1 MHLDSLALHYSSQE
15 TLTISQLKAR
25 EFDLNSD
32 FKERKNYCE
41 KHQISA
47 ITQENKIFPQRAKT
61 FSQSP
66 FVLYY
71 QGNLD
76 LLQCPSLGIVGP
88 RMPSEYGL
96 QVMDALFSTGDH
108 YKFITISGFAR
119 GIDQQAHQLSLSHKI
134 PTVAI
139 LWGGFRH
146 YLRSRDREF
155 LAKIVDAG
163 GLVLSAFKLWFE
175 PTKWSFPQRNKLI
188 AGFSDLLFLPE
199 AREKSGSL
207 ITAEFAYQMGKP
219 VFSVPAPLFSPQSAG
234 IFSKMNE
241 KKIQLITDFDACL
254 KNHFNLRGEEIPW
267 AWILASKA
275 DLSEQQFQIFQMI
288 VEQWE
293 MTLEQLMRNG
303 FSYQALLQELTFLE
317 LKKRIEEFQPGRYR
331 KKLG

>member
-15 TLTISQLKAR
+15 ALTLSQLKAGD
-25 EFDLNSD
+25 FDPNYDLG
-32 FKERKNYCE
+32 KRKSYCE
-41 KHQISA
+41 KHQIGA
-47 ITQENKIFPQRAKT
+47 ITQENKAFPLKAKA
-61 FSQSP
+61 FSHSP

-71 QGNLD
+71 QGNLE

-96 QVMDALFSTGDH
+96 QVMEALFSVANR

-134 PTVAI
+134 PTLAI
-139 LWGGFRH
+139 LWGGFKH
-146 YLRSRDREF
+146 YLRSKDREL

-175 PTKWSFPQRNKLI
+175 PTKRSFPQRNKLI
-188 AGFSDLLFLPE
+188 AGCSDLLFLPE

-207 ITAEFAYQMGKP
+207 ITAEFAYQMGKS
-219 VFSVPAPLFSPQSAG
+219 VVSVPAPLFAPQSAG

-254 KNHFNLRGEEIPW
+254 GNYFSLRGEQGSW
-267 AWILASKA
+267 TLSSLSMA
-275 DLSEQQFQIFQMI
+275 DLTQQQVQIFQTI
-288 VEQWE
+288 AEQGE
-293 MTLEQLMRNG
+293 MSLEQLMG
-303 FSYQALLQELTFLE
+303 KGLSYQELLQELTFLE
-317 LKKRIEEFQPGRYR
+317 LKKWIEEFQPGKYR
-331 KKLG
+331 KKIG

>member
-1 MHLDSLALHYSSQE
+1 MPLDPLALQYSSQE
-15 TLTISQLKAR
+15 ALTLSQLKAGN
-25 EFDLNSD
+25 FDPDCDLEEWKS
-32 FKERKNYCE
+32 YCE
-41 KHQISA
+41 SHQIAA
-47 ITQENKIFPQRAKT
+47 ITQENKAFPQKIKA

-76 LLQCPSLGIVGP
+76 LLQCSSLGIVGP

-96 QVMDALFSTGDH
+96 QVMNAFFSAANH
-108 YKFITISGFAR
+108 YKMITISGFAR
-119 GIDQQAHQLSLSHKI
+119 GIDQQAHQLSLTNKI

-146 YLRSRDREF
+146 YLRSRDREL
-155 LAKIVDAG
+155 LAKIVEAG

-175 PTKWSFPQRNKLI
+175 PTKRSFPQRNKLI

-199 AREKSGSL
+199 AREKSWSL
-207 ITAEFAYQMGKP
+207 ITAEFAYEMHKP

-254 KNHFNLRGEEIPW
+254 ANYFPLRGEENPCNSNS
-267 AWILASKA
+267 ASKA
-275 DLSEQQFQIFQMI
+275 ELSEQQFQIFQTI
-288 VEQWE
+288 AEQGE
-293 MTLEQLMRNG
+293 MSLEQLMG
-303 FSYQALLQELTFLE
+303 SWFAYQELLQELTFLE
-317 LKKRIEEFQPGRYR
+317 LKKWIEEFQPGKYR
-331 KKLG
+331 RKIS